1 MIKAIIFD
9 LNGTLDNTDK
19 AFVRAFFLTL
29 KGFLPKT
36 KNKDLRAFANELL
49 VFFWQADKLADL
61 QHPDWSMKQIVE
73 LSIKNWTEFRK
84 IKINVKLFSNN
95 YNLIRKNFLT
105 IRPGSVKLVESLPKN
120 QLKFIFS
127 QGNKKKDILVLLNK
141 ARLNGDD
148 FTEIITTKMFK
159 KETKPSLPILSYIL
173 KKYSLKPGECLM
185 VADDVFLDLMPA
197 KILGMKTV
205 LISDY
210 VDYSIKEVNTLK
222 ELLKRG

>member
-19 AFVRAFFLTL
+19 AFARAFFLTL
-29 KGFLPKT
+29 KRFLPKR
-36 KNKDLRAFANELL
+36 KSKDLKAFANELL

-61 QHPDWSMKQIVE
+61 QHPDWSMKQIIE
-73 LSIKNWTEFRK
+73 LSIKNWTKFRK

-95 YNLIRKNFLT
+95 YSLIRKQFL
-105 IRPGSVKLVESLPKN
+105 IIKSEFAKLIKSLPKN

-127 QGNKKKDILVLLNK
+127 QGNTKEDVLVLLNK
-141 ARLNGDD
+141 AKLNKGD

-159 KETKPSLPILSYIL
+159 KETKPSLPVLNYIL
-173 KKYSLKPGECLM
+173 KKYSLEPKECLM
-185 VADDVFLDLMPA
+185 VADDTFLDLMPA
-197 KILGMKTV
+197 KILGMRTV

-222 ELLKRG
+222 KLLKGT